1 MEMRFMPGP
10 YGRPVDPDDEMGEPS
25 SSCEPARASIIRGRA
40 RCERPRVSGRTA
52 VIGDARRAGE
62 ESALLAA
69 VAAGDREAFAEIHR
83 RYAGPI
89 HAYAL
94 RRTGDRGA
102 AEDLV
107 QDVFVTVWRTAR
119 AYDARR
125 APVGAWITMIARNR
139 MIDRLR
145 RASVRPQPAVAEVHE
160 AEFGTEPSFDGRVAD
175 SLAVADALATLPDH
189 HRTAVELAFYDGLSY
204 AEIAERTGTPL
215 GTVKSRMLVAL
226 RQLAGELA

>member
-1 MEMRFMPGP
+1 MR
-10 YGRPVDPDDEMGEPS
+10 
-25 SSCEPARASIIRGRA
+25 RG
-40 RCERPRVSGRTA
+40 S
-52 VIGDARRAGE
+52 D

-69 VAAGDREAFAEIHR
+69 VAAGDREAFGEIHR
-83 RYAGPI
+83 RYAAPI
-89 HAYAL
+89 HAYVL

-119 AYDARR
+119 AYDPLR

-145 RASVRPQPAVAEVHE
+145 RAAVRPQPAAAEVDE
-160 AEFGTEPSFDGRVAD
+160 SGLGTEPSFAGRVTD
-175 SLAVADALATLPDH
+175 RLAVAGALATLPEH

-215 GTVKSRMLVAL
+215 GTVKSRMLAAM
-226 RQLAGELA
+226 RQLAVELA

>member
-1 MEMRFMPGP
+1 MTG
-10 YGRPVDPDDEMGEPS
+10 D
-25 SSCEPARASIIRGRA
+25 A
-40 RCERPRVSGRTA
+40 RCVGDRPSTVGHPLPGCVRNDKGVSGKTA
-52 VIGDARRAGE
+52 VVGGMRRAGE
-62 ESALLAA
+62 EPALLAA

-83 RYAGPI
+83 RYAGSI
-89 HAYAL
+89 YAYAL
-94 RRTGDRGA
+94 RRTSDRGA

-107 QDVFVTVWRTAR
+107 QEVFVTVWRTAG
-119 AYDARR
+119 AYDPRR

-139 MIDRLR
+139 LIDRLR
-145 RASVRPQPAVAEVHE
+145 RAAVRPQLTVAEVDE
-160 AEFGTEPSFDGRVAD
+160 AELGTEPSFAGRVTD
-175 SLAVADALATLPDH
+175 TLAVTDALATLPDH